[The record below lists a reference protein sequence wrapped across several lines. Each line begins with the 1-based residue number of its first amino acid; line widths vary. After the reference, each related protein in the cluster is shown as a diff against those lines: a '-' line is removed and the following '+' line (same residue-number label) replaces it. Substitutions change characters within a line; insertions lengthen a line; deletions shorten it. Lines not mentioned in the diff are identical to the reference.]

1 MIKGLSKTWFYYLV
15 MLFGILCIAWSA
27 IFVKLANISGLGS
40 GFYRMFIGF
49 IGIIPLWIFRRKAL
63 NDWSS
68 IKIAA
73 ICGIIFACDIA
84 MWNVSIMLSKAAI
97 STLLANLAPVWVG
110 FGAIV
115 FLKEKP
121 KSIFWIGT
129 AVALVGVIIIVG
141 VDKIYESKL
150 SLGHFLAIGASVFY
164 AIYLLITRK
173 GRSSLDTVS
182 FTAISMLVS
191 SIVLFIICLI
201 AKTPLTGFSFHSWMS
216 LIGLGIIS
224 QLGGWLAINYAL
236 GYIKPTIA
244 SVSLLS
250 QSVFTALLSIPIL
263 GEYLNWIE
271 ISGAFVVL
279 FGIFLVNRKTT
290 KQRQVIEP
298 EY

>member
-1 MIKGLSKTWFYYLV
+1 
-15 MLFGILCIAWSA
+15 
-27 IFVKLANISGLGS
+27 
-40 GFYRMFIGF
+40 MFIGF
-49 IGIIPLWIFRRKAL
+49 VGIIPLWIIRRKPL
-63 NDWSS
+63 NDWGS

-73 ICGIIFACDIA
+73 ICGFIFACDIA

-110 FGAIV
+110 LGAII

-121 KSIFWIGT
+121 KRIFWIGT
-129 AVALVGVIIIVG
+129 GIALIGVVIIVG

-173 GRSSLDTVS
+173 GRSSLDTVT

-191 SIVLFIICLI
+191 SAVLFLICII
-201 AKTPLTGFSFHSWMS
+201 AKTPLTGFSVHSWLS
-216 LIGLGIIS
+216 LIGLGLIS

-236 GYIKPTIA
+236 GYMKSTIA

-250 QSVFTALLSIPIL
+250 QSVFTALLSIPVL

-279 FGIFLVNRKTT
+279 FGVYLVNRKTVKP
-290 KQRQVIEP
+290 KQEIEP